1 MKFVVIFIIVQCLLI
16 QYATAEFSAQKYK
29 EMHDTCVNQSGC
41 PEDIIENARNGDF
54 NPDQRF
60 KAFLKCCF
68 EQEDGLDANGNILV
82 DKVLESFH
90 DDLVAK
96 YEKPMRECN
105 DIVSHAGD
113 TLDYIYNYCYCAY
126 EKTKE
131 HFDIP

>member
-1 MKFVVIFIIVQCLLI
+1 MQFYYCESNDYFQ
-16 QYATAEFSAQKYK
+16 
-29 EMHDTCVNQSGC
+29 
-41 PEDIIENARNGDF
+41 
-54 NPDQRF
+54 
-60 KAFLKCCF
+60 
-68 EQEDGLDANGNILV
+68 LDANGNILV

-131 HFDIP
+131 VFLLKYSVFSYMYY